1 MHDRALADESELT
14 RRQTTEPK
22 TQEKPDM
29 TEDSQNAAA
38 QIATLCAA
46 DFATAIDGN
55 LSVRIVPDAGPAEG
69 GGEAL
74 AAAILIAAVEKPGAT
89 MPGSPRTAFVL
100 RLKVSDPG
108 AFECG
113 YGLIDVPG
121 KGPIGPVYLQR
132 TMAPPGD
139 PTGVY
144 FGIQF
149 N

>member
-1 MHDRALADESELT
+1 MTDD
-14 RRQTTEPK
+14 
-22 TQEKPDM
+22 TQH
-29 TEDSQNAAA
+29 AAA

-46 DFATAIDGN
+46 DFATAIGGT
-55 LSVRIVPDAGPAEG
+55 LSVRIVPDAGAGGSAG

-74 AAAILIAAVEKPGAT
+74 AAAILIAAVERPGAT

-100 RLKVSDPG
+100 RLKVADPG
-108 AFECG
+108 AFEGG

-121 KGPIGPVYLQR
+121 KGPVGPVYLER

-139 PTGVY
+139 PTGIY